1 MPKLPENVVMYPG
14 ETDQEF
20 QPSVIL
26 DAAHSADL
34 KYVLVLGWQENDEL
48 YVAGSSVNLPDR
60 LWIIECYKSIM
71 MAPTIVEDDE

>member
-1 MPKLPENVVMYPG
+1 MYPG

-26 DAAHSADL
+26 DAAHNADL

-48 YVAGSSVNLPDR
+48 YVAPER
-60 LWIIECYKSIM
+60 LWIIECYKSLM
-71 MAPTIVEDDE
+71 TAPVTVEEED

>member
-1 MPKLPENVVMYPG
+1 MPKLGDNVVMYPG

-26 DAAHSADL
+26 DAAHNADL

-48 YVAGSSVNLPDR
+48 YVAGSTVNLPER
-60 LWIIECYKSIM
+60 LWIIECYKSLM
-71 MAPTIVEDDE
+71 TAPVTVEEED